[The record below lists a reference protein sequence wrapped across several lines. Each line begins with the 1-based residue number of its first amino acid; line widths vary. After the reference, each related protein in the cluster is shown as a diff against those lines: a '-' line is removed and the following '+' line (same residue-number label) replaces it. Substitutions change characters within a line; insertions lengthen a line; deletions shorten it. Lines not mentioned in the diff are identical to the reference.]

1 MKFAGKWMDL
11 KNILS
16 EVAPVTKGHM
26 WYALNDKWMLAP
38 KLGIPMIQL
47 TDHMKL
53 KKKAKVWMLQSFL
66 EGETK

>member
-26 WYALNDKWMLAP
+26 RYALNDKWMLAP

-47 TDHMKL
+47 TDHMKP
-53 KKKAKVWMLQSFL
+53 KKKEDHTKV
-66 EGETK
+66 